1 MCIRDRNN
9 FEFKIDIKLKLA
21 IIYADKDSIIEVLI
35 NLISNSIKYSDT
47 TREITISLE
56 QNESYY
62 VLTVADKG
70 VGMSEDDLQ
79 HIFEAFYRAKTT
91 STAHAGGAGIGLS
104 LVKSIIIAHGG
115 TIKAESELN
124 KGSRFILTFPIGG
137 SNG

>member
-1 MCIRDRNN
+1 
-9 FEFKIDIKLKLA
+9 
-21 IIYADKDSIIEVLI
+21 
-35 NLISNSIKYSDT
+35 
-47 TREITISLE
+47 
-56 QNESYY
+56 
-62 VLTVADKG
+62 
-70 VGMSEDDLQ
+70 MSEDDLQ